1 MAKATKRTFLLGAAT
16 ALAGMGLWRWAGGSP
31 TPRGPAFPPFDSFA
45 SAKGN
50 ILNDASLLE
59 PTEIKRLVQFNARI
73 EGAFIHQLRDMVRG
87 AGEKTYPLIAS
98 TARHSMGGQSI
109 PDKGIA
115 LSLVQSWIEP
125 DVSTRSYRV
134 GAGTRWQTVI
144 RELDKIG
151 FSPKIMQSNNDFGV
165 ASTFSVNAHGWP
177 VAHPGCGSSV
187 RSIKMMF
194 PDGVIRTCSRTENA
208 DVFRHAMGGYG
219 LFGVILEL
227 ELDMVPNLRLEP
239 RFEPVA
245 GRRLGQRFAEALA
258 SDRSIAMAYGRLDV
272 SIDNFFN
279 DGLLITFRP
288 TEDQSDLP
296 AAEGSGIVS
305 VISADIFRMQT
316 ESERSKQFRWWT
328 EKTLGPSF
336 TGVTTRNNL
345 MNEPV
350 ITLDDGDPSR
360 TDILHEYFVPPDRF
374 NDFVEVCRAVIPAS
388 YQQLLNIT
396 VRYVGA
402 DTESVLAYAP
412 EPRIASVMLFSQE
425 MSRRG
430 EEDMRR
436 MTHELIERVLEI
448 GGSYYLPYRPHASL
462 DQLTRSYPRAAD
474 FAAFKRSLDSRLIF
488 RNLMWDRYFSKL

>member
-1 MAKATKRTFLLGAAT
+1 MTKGTKRAFLIGAGT
-16 ALAGMGLWRWAGGSP
+16 ALAGMGLWRFASGSMNS
-31 TPRGPAFPPFDSFA
+31 RGPAFPVFDSFV

-50 ILNDASLLE
+50 ILNDASQLE
-59 PTEIKRLVQFNARI
+59 PTEIKNLVLLNARV
-73 EGAFIHQLRDMVRG
+73 EGAFIHQLRGMIRS
-87 AGEKTYPLIAS
+87 AGEQNHPLIAS

-109 PDKGIA
+109 PDKGVA
-115 LSLVQSWIEP
+115 VSLVQSWIEP
-125 DVSTRSYRV
+125 NVGARTYRV

-144 RELDKIG
+144 KELDKIG

-177 VAHPGCGSSV
+177 VAYPGCGSSV
-187 RSIKMMF
+187 RSMKMMF

-227 ELDMVPNLRLEP
+227 ELEMVSNMRLEP
-239 RFEPVA
+239 RFDPVE
-245 GRRLGQRFAEALA
+245 GRQLGQRFADTLA
-258 SDRSIAMAYGRLDV
+258 ADRSIEMAYGRLDV
-272 SIDNFFN
+272 SLDNFFN

-288 TEDQSDLP
+288 TEDQGDLP
-296 AAEGSGIVS
+296 TVEGSGLVS
-305 VISADIFRMQT
+305 MVSADIFRMQT
-316 ESERSKQFRWWT
+316 ESELSKEFRWWT

-336 TGVTTRNNL
+336 TGITTRNNL

-350 ITLDDGDPSR
+350 ITLDDGDPTR

-374 NDFVEVCRAVIPAS
+374 ADFVEACRAVIPAS
-388 YQQLLNIT
+388 YQQLLNVT

-425 MSRRG
+425 MSLRG

-436 MTHELIERVLEI
+436 MTHALIERVLDI

-462 DQLTRSYPRAAD
+462 DQLKRSYPGIAD
-474 FAAFKRSLDSRLIF
+474 FVAFKRKLDPKLIF